1 MHIRPGL
8 FGKYELQEPLGR
20 GGMAEVWKAFD
31 PRLRRYVAIKFLQ
44 AALQSDPTFVTR
56 FVREARAVASLRHP
70 NIVQIYDFET
80 PAQDSEDVP
89 AYMVMDYIEGP
100 TLAGYLRDTSSA
112 HKFPSATEMVSL
124 FLSISDAIDYAHQRG
139 LLHRD
144 IKPANILLDQR
155 HTTRNPMGEPM
166 LTDFGIVKM
175 LGSVADT
182 LTLST
187 IGTPIYISP
196 ERARGKPGSSASDI
210 YSLGVILYEVC
221 TGVPPFQGDSAL
233 ATLQQHVSAPPRPPG
248 SINPAISPEL
258 AEVILRGLAKEPG
271 DRFPS
276 AIALTTALAEALNV
290 PLPDR
295 QRQPISSPDIRSL
308 PDVSE
313 DLQDSSAL
321 TKPEIDNGEQVLL
334 PPAMPPTFLYPPSS
348 RVSPRASFPG
358 RKVPE
363 SAIEPVPVSTPRALR
378 PPHVLDQSAVLR
390 TMLDKSAFYGRM
402 RIYPACRRGIQI
414 VLIALLMAVVV
425 SSGLVA
431 LFVFRGGFS
440 STKFVSRGGF
450 SSTNVV
456 GHAFFTSSAAAPGA
470 NNKGINDTFQ
480 IRLSNVPL
488 PQVGNSYYAW
498 LLPDQTQSEASSRPL
513 GTLVVTNGV
522 ATLSSPYVDP
532 KHDNLLIDFSRF
544 LVTEEPKSPVPLDPS
559 LDKGTWRY
567 YAEIPQNPPLKDCL
581 TVINQLNDLCHLRH
595 LLSGDPELAQVHLPG
610 GLNYWLL
617 NNVQEIEK
625 WAREIVDSNDPV
637 GIRHK
642 VVDILFLLDG
652 SNCMQDLQQA
662 AAGGENT
669 PDDGTVKQ
677 VAAIPLLDCSL
688 TPNVGYLR
696 HIHNHLNAIVLSPG
710 VLKEQVTLADDISK
724 ELNTINAWLS
734 QVHQDAA
741 QLVAMDDPQLVLA
754 EGKRLRSEMDTLA
767 RKVLNGDTGTAEK
780 GVASIAAQIQQLATM
795 DVTRY

>member
-1 MHIRPGL
+1 MDIRPGL
-8 FGKYELQEPLGR
+8 FGKYELQERLGR

-31 PRLRRYVAIKFLQ
+31 PRLRRYVAIKFLH
-44 AALQSDPTFVTR
+44 AALQSDPTFVSR

-80 PAQDSEDVP
+80 PAQEAENVP

-100 TLAGYLRDTSSA
+100 TLANYLRDTSYA

-175 LGSVADT
+175 LGTTADT

-187 IGTPIYISP
+187 VGTPIYISP
-196 ERARGKPGSSASDI
+196 ERIRGYPGSSVSDI
-210 YSLGVILYEVC
+210 YSLGVILYEMC
-221 TGVPPFQGDSAL
+221 TGVPPFQGDSVL
-233 ATLQQHVSAPPRPPG
+233 ATLQQHVSAPPRPPE
-248 SINPAISPEL
+248 SINPAISPEQ
-258 AEVILRGLAKEPG
+258 AEVILHGLAKEPG
-271 DRFPS
+271 DRFPN

-321 TKPEIDNGEQVLL
+321 TKPVIDNGEQVLL
-334 PPAMPPTFLYPPSS
+334 PPAMPPTFLYPSSS
-348 RVSPRASFPG
+348 RGSPRASFPG
-358 RKVPE
+358 GKVPE
-363 SAIEPVPVSTPRALR
+363 SAIEPVPVSTPRVLR
-378 PPHVLDQSAVLR
+378 PPHVLDQSAL
-390 TMLDKSAFYGRM
+390 
-402 RIYPACRRGIQI
+402 YPARQRKRRGIRI

-431 LFVFRGGFS
+431 LFV
-440 STKFVSRGGF
+440 SRGGF
-450 SSTNVV
+450 SSTHLTQVSHYSNIV
-456 GHAFFTSSAAAPGA
+456 GHASFTSSGAAPGA
-470 NNKGINDTFQ
+470 NNINDTFQ
-480 IRLSNVPL
+480 VHLSNVPL
-488 PQVGNSYYAW
+488 PQAGNSYYAW

-532 KHDNLLIDFSRF
+532 KHENLLIDFSRF
-544 LVTEEPKSPVPLDPS
+544 LVTEEPKSPVPLDSS

-625 WAREIVDSNDPV
+625 WAGEIVDGNDPV
-637 GIRHK
+637 GIRYK
-642 VVDILFLLDG
+642 VVDILYLLDG
-652 SNCMQDLQQA
+652 RNCIARDLLRA
-662 AAGGENT
+662 APGRENT

-688 TPNVGYLR
+688 TPNVTSYLR

-710 VLKEQVTLADDISK
+710 VLKEQVMLADAIST

-734 QVHQDAA
+734 QVQQDAS
-741 QLVAMDDPQLVLA
+741 QLVALDDPHLVLA
-754 EGKRLRSEMDTLA
+754 EGKRLGSDMDTLA
-767 RKVLNGDTGTAEK
+767 RMVLNGGIDPHTGTAEK
-780 GVASIAAQIQQLATM
+780 GVASIADQIQQLATM